1 MKEKSRPGSAIFK
14 IRVLLGLVFF
24 FTAVCLTLFA
34 ASGPQQ
40 DAPLRAAQLR
50 RVNGAQLSPLGGV
63 QESWVARYNGPGNYT
78 DDPAAIAVDAS
89 GNVYVTGESSG
100 QGGLIGYA
108 TIKYNSAGEEQW
120 VARYNGPGNGNDSA
134 SAIAVDA
141 SGNVYVTGQ
150 SLGQGTGI
158 DYATIKYNSAGQQQ
172 WVARYNGP
180 ASSDDNAA
188 AIAIDGSG
196 NVYVTGTSRIDA
208 GSNYDYLTVK
218 YDSTGQEQWV
228 ASYNGPGNAFDFA
241 FAVAVDSSGNV
252 YVTGESSGL
261 DSAYDY
267 ATIKYNSMG
276 QEQWVARYNGPAN
289 YDDVAEAIALDGSA
303 NVYVTGYSYG
313 VGDMGVDYATIK
325 YNSAGQEQWVARYNG
340 GTRSDDYATAI
351 AVDNS
356 GNVYVTGDSLGVG
369 DLNPDYATIK
379 YDFAGQQQWVSRYD
393 GPANAADSA
402 EAIAVDSSGNVY
414 VTGESTGQGTRN
426 DFATVKYSSTGQEQ
440 WVVRYDGPANG
451 DDQANAIAID
461 TSGNVYVTGQS
472 LDPNNGDDYVTIKY
486 VQGATPTPT
495 PSSTATPTATPT
507 PTASGPPEPRVTP
520 TPRPRPHP
528 RPRGEDKG
536 QS

>member
-1 MKEKSRPGSAIFK
+1 MAPHWRP
-14 IRVLLGLVFF
+14 V
-24 FTAVCLTLFA
+24 A
-34 ASGPQQ
+34 A
-40 DAPLRAAQLR
+40 
-50 RVNGAQLSPLGGV
+50 V

-78 DDPAAIAVDAS
+78 DEPVAIAVDGS

-100 QGGLIGYA
+100 QGAVDYA

-120 VARYNGPGNGNDSA
+120 VVRYNGGNGNDYA
-134 SAIAVDA
+134 SAIAVDG
-141 SGNVYVTGQ
+141 SGNVYVTGE

-180 ASSDDNAA
+180 ASADDNAT

-196 NVYVTGTSRIDA
+196 NVYVTGASSIDA

-218 YDSTGQEQWV
+218 YDSAGQEQWV

-241 FAVAVDSSGNV
+241 FAITVDSSGNV
-252 YVTGESSGL
+252 YVTGESHGL

-267 ATIKYNSMG
+267 ATIKYNSTG

-313 VGDMGVDYATIK
+313 VGDVGTDYATIK
-325 YNSAGQEQWVARYNG
+325 YNSDGQQQWVSRYNG

-351 AVDNS
+351 AVDSS

-369 DLNPDYATIK
+369 DVNPDYATIK
-379 YDFAGQQQWVSRYD
+379 YDSAGQQQWVSRYD

-414 VTGESTGQGTRN
+414 VTGESAGQGTRN
-426 DFATVKYSSTGQEQ
+426 DFATVKYNSTGHEQ
-440 WVVRYDGPANG
+440 WVVRYNGPANR
-451 DDQANAIAID
+451 DDEANAIAVD
-461 TSGNVYVTGQS
+461 ASGNVYVTGQS
-472 LDPNNGDDYVTIKY
+472 FDPNNGDDYVTIKY

-495 PSSTATPTATPT
+495 PTPTGTPMATPTATPGLT
-507 PTASGPPEPRVTP
+507 PRPFP
-520 TPRPRPHP
+520 TPRPRPTP
-528 RPRGEDKG
+528 RTTASPNQVLQGKFRR
-536 QS
+536 

>member
-1 MKEKSRPGSAIFK
+1 M
-14 IRVLLGLVFF
+14 
-24 FTAVCLTLFA
+24 T
-34 ASGPQQ
+34 
-40 DAPLRAAQLR
+40 
-50 RVNGAQLSPLGGV
+50 GA
-63 QESWVARYNGPGNYT
+63 
-78 DDPAAIAVDAS
+78 
-89 GNVYVTGESSG
+89 
-100 QGGLIGYA
+100 
-108 TIKYNSAGEEQW
+108 
-120 VARYNGPGNGNDSA
+120 
-134 SAIAVDA
+134 
-141 SGNVYVTGQ
+141 
-150 SLGQGTGI
+150 
-158 DYATIKYNSAGQQQ
+158 
-172 WVARYNGP
+172 
-180 ASSDDNAA
+180 
-188 AIAIDGSG
+188 
-196 NVYVTGTSRIDA
+196 SRIDA

-218 YDSTGQEQWV
+218 YDSAGQEQWV

-241 FAVAVDSSGNV
+241 FAIAVDSSGNV

-276 QEQWVARYNGPAN
+276 QEQWVVRYNGPAN
-289 YDDVAEAIALDGSA
+289 YDDVAEAITLDSSA

-351 AVDNS
+351 AVDSS

-402 EAIAVDSSGNVY
+402 KAIAVDSSGNVY
-414 VTGESTGQGTRN
+414 VTGESAGQGTRN
-426 DFATVKYSSTGQEQ
+426 DFATVKYNSTGHEQ
-440 WVVRYDGPANG
+440 WVVRYNGPANG
-451 DDQANAIAID
+451 DDQAKAIAID

-495 PSSTATPTATPT
+495 PSSTLTPTATPT
-507 PTASGPPEPRVTP
+507 PTASSTPGPRVTP

-528 RPRGEDKG
+528 RHERKTRVKADINIVV
-536 QS
+536 SRH